1 MRFKIPLI
9 VALLLGLLIW
19 LAFFWQP
26 TGSETA
32 PTYRSGSAHP
42 TAARPAGG
50 DFTLNSPD
58 GKLSLHD
65 YRGKVVLI
73 YFGYTFCPDVCPTSL
88 AAMAEAFSML
98 SPEELARVRGLLVSV
113 DPERDTQEVLK
124 VYAPFFHPAIVGV
137 TGTPSEVAEVARRY
151 GVSYAKQKTE
161 EGRPYAVDHSA
172 FTYLI
177 APDGT
182 LSEVLSHDTAPAEI
196 ATRIR
201 RILAAT
207 ASPNEKP

>member
-9 VALLLGLLIW
+9 VAMLLGLLIW

-98 SPEELARVRGLLVSV
+98 SPDELAQVRGLLVSV
-113 DPERDTQEVLK
+113 DPERDTLEVLK
-124 VYAPFFHPAIVGV
+124 VYAPFFHPSIVGV
-137 TGTPSEVAEVARRY
+137 TGTPGEIAELTRRY
-151 GVSYAKQKTE
+151 GVIYAKQKAE

-172 FTYLI
+172 FTYLV
-177 APDGT
+177 APDGS
-182 LSEVLSHDTAPAEI
+182 LSDVLSHDTSPVEI
-196 ATRIR
+196 ANRIR

-207 ASPNEKP
+207 ASPREKP

>member
-42 TAARPAGG
+42 TVARPAGG

-137 TGTPSEVAEVARRY
+137 TGTPAEVAEVARRY
-151 GVSYAKQKTE
+151 GVSYAKQKAE
-161 EGRPYAVDHSA
+161 DGRPYAVDHSA
-172 FTYLI
+172 FTYLVG
-177 APDGT
+177 PDGT
-182 LSEVLSHDTAPAEI
+182 LKDILPHDTSAKEIAARIRQAIDTAP
-196 ATRIR
+196 T
-201 RILAAT
+201 L
-207 ASPNEKP
+207 PEKP